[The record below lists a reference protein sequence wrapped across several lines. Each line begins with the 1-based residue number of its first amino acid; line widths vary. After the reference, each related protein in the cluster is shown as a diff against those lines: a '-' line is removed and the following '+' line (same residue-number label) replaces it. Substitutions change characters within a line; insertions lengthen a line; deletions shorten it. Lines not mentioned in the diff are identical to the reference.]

1 MTRSKVYLIIQAV
14 LCVLVTALL
23 CFSVVHLYQ
32 EGLAQRASTN
42 ALAWLFTPER
52 IAGQFA
58 RIALPFFGSIGF
70 MIAGLVLG
78 MKDPAAD
85 TPVND
90 IECTKDLLASQVKEP
105 ADDILKER
113 SLQKKYLAAGWILFG
128 LCMIPV
134 LIYVVN
140 PAHFPADG
148 LEQMFSSLL
157 LGILPWTFLG
167 LAIVLF
173 FSFLRSRSMGR
184 EVALLKECAA
194 GKKKE
199 AAATTAEAA
208 AETEAATTAEA
219 AATAETT
226 AAADASAQADVS
238 IALSQSAA
246 SDNVPD
252 GRKKSRLVMWVRIVL
267 LAAAVA
273 MIIAGALNGSL
284 RDVLIKAIN
293 LCTECVGLG

>member
-14 LCVLVTALL
+14 LCVFVTALL

-32 EGLAQRASTN
+32 EGLAQRASTNN

-90 IECTKDLLASQVKEP
+90 IECTRDLLASQVKETT
-105 ADDILKER
+105 DDIRKER

-128 LCMIPV
+128 MCMIPV

-173 FSFLRSRSMGR
+173 FSFLRSRSMAR
-184 EVALLKECAA
+184 EVSLLKECAA
-194 GKKKE
+194 GERKV
-199 AAATTAEAA
+199 T
-208 AETEAATTAEA
+208 
-219 AATAETT
+219 
-226 AAADASAQADVS
+226 V
-238 IALSQSAA
+238 AA
-246 SDNVPD
+246 SEASVQEDVPD
-252 GRKKSRLVMWVRIVL
+252 GRKKSRLVMWVRVIV